1 MEEIIVEQAPQ
12 DMESHERLAKIIRD
26 WTMIEGGQELPS
38 KQEEDG
44 EEELAQDPCLKT
56 MVQAGRS
63 YLEAHPERTADDYG
77 VKQAMAL
84 AAPLHNAAQQMSALN
99 ALRVEYKDR
108 K

>member
-1 MEEIIVEQAPQ
+1 MEETIIEQDPQ
-12 DMESHERLAKIIRD
+12 DMDSHERLAKIIRD
-26 WTMIEGGQELPS
+26 WTMIEGGPAQE
-38 KQEEDG
+38 QEE

-84 AAPLHNAAQQMSALN
+84 AAPLHNAAQQMSAINL
-99 ALRVEYKDR
+99 LKVEYKDR
-108 K
+108 NGVKT